1 MKTTNIQSIGLGAL
15 LMFLLMLGLGLD
27 MPWLQRA
34 VSNPASTPNKA
45 TQIAPTAPLQAPT
58 SASNFPK
65 GLTYR

>member
-1 MKTTNIQSIGLGAL
+1 
-15 LMFLLMLGLGLD
+15 MFLLMLGLGLD